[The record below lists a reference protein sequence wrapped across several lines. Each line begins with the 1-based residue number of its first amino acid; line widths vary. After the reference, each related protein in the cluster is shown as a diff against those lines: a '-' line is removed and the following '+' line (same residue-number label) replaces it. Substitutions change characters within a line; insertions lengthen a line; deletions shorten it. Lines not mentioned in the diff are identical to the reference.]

1 MVNFKYKMD
10 LIDNDNELKRLKN
23 ENNKLRWIL
32 FIEIILIDLILFLL
46 LF

>member
-1 MVNFKYKMD
+1 MD

>member
-1 MVNFKYKMD
+1 MD
-10 LIDNDNELKRLKN
+10 LVDNDNELKRLKN